1 MSAFLRA
8 TADHPLIKN
17 MKSNKK
23 ICVRCVVDET
33 VPFVTFDENGICNYC
48 TTFIEQTK
56 HIIHKDPAQQQREL
70 AAFVQKVKNNGKGK
84 QYDCIVGVSGGV
96 DSSWVLVQV
105 KKLGLRP
112 LAVHM
117 DNGWN
122 SELAQNNIENL
133 VRGLGVDLYTHVI
146 DWDEYRELMQAFFD
160 ANVID
165 VELLYDNAMLGV
177 MYAQA
182 AKHGLRYILAG
193 YNKASEGIPMPEGWS
208 WNKLDKRNIVA
219 LAKAF
224 GNVKIKTFPSIGTNE
239 WAWYHYIKLIQL
251 CPFLDYL
258 PYNKYEALEVLQR
271 DFSYKPY
278 PYKHYESIFTRFYQG
293 YILPRKF
300 GVDKRII
307 HLSTLV
313 ASGQLSR
320 EEALKG
326 LEGIPYPTQKE
337 MEDDRQ
343 YFLKKMNWTSE
354 MLEDYLKKP
363 EVLHD
368 KYASE
373 KKKFEFVSTLPDRIP
388 PGLKTTITN
397 FIKKI
402 R

>member
-1 MSAFLRA
+1 M
-8 TADHPLIKN
+8 IK
-17 MKSNKK
+17 KDVQ
-23 ICVRCVVDET
+23 ICTRCVVNAT
-33 VPFVTFDENGICNYC
+33 VPNAVFDKDGVCNYC
-48 TTFIEQTK
+48 STFIEQTT
-56 HIIHKDPAQQQREL
+56 HIIHKDPVLQQKEL
-70 AAFVQKVKNNGKGK
+70 EAFVQKIKKNGKGK
-84 QYDCIVGVSGGV
+84 QYDCVVGVSGGV

-146 DWDEYRELMQAFFD
+146 DWDEYRKLMQAFFD
-160 ANVID
+160 ADVID

-177 MYAQA
+177 IYTQA
-182 AKHGLRYILAG
+182 AKNNLQYILAG
-193 YNKASEGIPMPEGWS
+193 YNKASEGIPMAEGWS
-208 WNKLDKRNIVA
+208 WNKFDKKNIKA

-224 GNVKIKTFPSIGTNE
+224 GNVKIKTFPSLGTNE

-258 PYNKYEALEVLQR
+258 PYNKFEALEVLQR

-293 YILPRKF
+293 YILPKKF

-313 ASGQLSR
+313 ASRQMTR
-320 EEALKG
+320 EDALKG
-326 LEGIPYPTQKE
+326 LEGIPYPSEKE

-343 YFLKKMNWTSE
+343 YFLKKMGWTSGQ
-354 MLEDYLKKP
+354 LEDYLKRP
-363 EVLHD
+363 EVKHD
-368 KYASE
+368 KYPSE
-373 KKKFEFVSTLPDRIP
+373 KKKFEFMATLPDRIP
-388 PGLKTTITN
+388 LGLKTKITN
-397 FIKKI
+397 FIKAI

>member
-1 MSAFLRA
+1 MQ
-8 TADHPLIKN
+8 
-17 MKSNKK
+17 
-23 ICVRCVVDET
+23 ICKRCVINSN
-33 VPFVTFDENGICNYC
+33 VPGVKFDADGYCNYC
-48 TTFIEQTK
+48 TSFIEINN
-56 HIIHKDPAQQQREL
+56 HIIHKDPALQQREL
-70 AAFVQKVKNNGKGK
+70 EAFVAQVKKNGKGK

-96 DSSWVLVQV
+96 DSSWVLVKV
-105 KKLGLRP
+105 KELGLRP

-146 DWDEYRELMQAFFD
+146 DWEEYRELMQAFFD
-160 ANVID
+160 ADVID

-177 MYAQA
+177 IYTQA

-193 YNKASEGIPMPEGWS
+193 YNKASEGLPLPESWS
-208 WNKLDKRNIVA
+208 WNKFDKRNIKA
-219 LAKAF
+219 LAKMF
-224 GNVKIKTFPSIGTNE
+224 GNVKIKTFPSLGPNE

-251 CPFLDYL
+251 CPFLDYF
-258 PYNKYEALEVLQR
+258 PYNKFEALEVLQR

-307 HLSTLV
+307 HLATLV
-313 ASGQLSR
+313 AAKQMTR
-320 EEALKG
+320 EDALKG
-326 LEGIPYPTQKE
+326 LEGIPYPSQKE
-337 MEDDRQ
+337 MENDRE

-354 MLEDYLKKP
+354 MLDDYLKRP
-363 EVLHD
+363 EKKHD
-368 KYASE
+368 IYPSE
-373 KKKFEFVSTLPDRIP
+373 KKKFEFVSTLPNRIP
-388 PGLKTTITN
+388 ARLKTRITN
-397 FIKKI
+397 FVKSI